1 MTSLFEPVDLL
12 GQTLSNR
19 VVMAPMTRA
28 RAAQPGDLPTAMTAR
43 YYGQRAGAG
52 LIVTEATHVDP
63 LGKGTAFAP
72 GIHTAAQVAGWH
84 EVTKAVHAGNG
95 RIVAQL
101 GHAGRVSHPDLL
113 GGARPVAPS
122 ALAPGAQVWVP
133 QEDGSARMRE
143 CPVPRALTTDE
154 VARLVDRYA
163 SAALNAVAAGFDG
176 VEIQAGAGQLVDQ
189 FLCSGS
195 NHRSDR
201 YGGSTAHRARFLH
214 EVVRAVSEIVGAQR
228 VGVRFSPFLTA
239 KGMQDEDVMRTTL
252 AAVAGLDVAYVHLA
266 EADGDT
272 APPVPLAFR
281 RLLREQFDGAIVVTG
296 GYTAERA
303 QVALQSG
310 LVDLVGFGR
319 AFIAN
324 PDLPQRLRHGWPLAE
339 VGDAPVFGHG
349 RDGYTTFC
357 AYDEELAAL

>member
-52 LIVTEATHVDP
+52 LIVTEGTHVDA

-84 EVTKAVHAGNG
+84 EVTKAVHAANG
-95 RIVAQL
+95 RVVAQL
-101 GHAGRVSHPDLL
+101 GHAGRVSHPELL
-113 GGARPVAPS
+113 GGELPVAPS
-122 ALAPGAQVWVP
+122 ALAPGASVWVA
-133 QEDGSARMRE
+133 QEDGSAQLRE
-143 CPVPRALTTDE
+143 CPVPRALTTAE
-154 VARLVDRYA
+154 VSRVVGQYA

-189 FLCSGS
+189 FLRSGS
-195 NHRSDR
+195 NHRDDA
-201 YGGSTAHRARFLH
+201 YGGSTAHRARFLV
-214 EVVRAVSEIVGAQR
+214 EVVRAVTEIVGPHR

-239 KGMQDEDVMRTTL
+239 KGMQDADTMRTTL
-252 AAVAGLDVAYVHLA
+252 AAVACLDVAYVHLA
-266 EADGDT
+266 EADGDM

-281 RLLREQFDGAIVVTG
+281 RLLREQFRGAIVVTG

-303 QVALQSG
+303 QVALQSR
-310 LVDLVGFGR
+310 LVDMVGFAR

-324 PDLPQRLRHGWPLAE
+324 PDLPQRLRHGWPLAQ

-349 RDGYTTFC
+349 RDGYTTFG
-357 AYDEELAAL
+357 AYDQELAAL